1 MMTAKRVLRFLILAG
16 AALGLLAA
24 CGADPTPTPRPTATP
39 IPAAEPT
46 ATPDP
51 MAEWNSIVAAAQ
63 EEGTVVVFGPPGD
76 AVRRALTEG
85 FEGAYPGIRVEWS
98 GGRGGEQ
105 GAVIAEERKAGIS
118 SVDVVIQG
126 FISFNRVFTPL
137 NVLAPIE
144 EVLYLP
150 DVQDLSKWRNGE
162 LQIPPDGLNLG
173 FTMSTNTQLI
183 YDPEQV
189 PDPTEI
195 DEYHELLDPKWKG
208 KIILNDPIPAGAG
221 YRVLR
226 DATEALGSIEAAEE
240 WVRALKEQSVVDRDQ
255 RGMLESVLK
264 GQYAIHFAPSG
275 GVMGQLASEG
285 IEFHYLTLKERTT
298 PTYSNSF
305 GTLMR
310 MTEPPHL
317 NAQIV
322 FMNWLLTQEGQTAW
336 STSMNLGS
344 LRLDVPTDHLRPYS
358 APVPGVEYGFDW
370 SPLRTE
376 EEEAIVN
383 DIFGI

>member
-1 MMTAKRVLRFLILAG
+1 MTTVKHILRFLALAV
-16 AALGLLAA
+16 AALSLLVA
-24 CGADPTPTPRPTATP
+24 CGADPTATPTPVPV
-39 IPAAEPT
+39 AEPT

-51 MAEWNSIVAAAQ
+51 LAEWESIVDAAKD
-63 EEGTVVVFGPPGD
+63 EGTVVVFGPPGD

-85 FEGAYPGIRVEWS
+85 FETAYPGISVEWS

-105 GAVIAEERKAGIS
+105 GAVVGEERKAGIS

-126 FISFNRVFTPL
+126 FISFNRVFLPL
-137 NVLAPIE
+137 DVLAPVQE
-144 EVLYLP
+144 TLHLPEV
-150 DVQDLSKWRNGE
+150 VDLSKWRNNRH
-162 LQIPPDGLNLG
+162 QIPENGLNFG

-183 YDPEQV
+183 YNSDLV

-226 DATEALGSIEAAEE
+226 DATEALGSLEAAET
-240 WVRALKEQSVVDRDQ
+240 WLRALKEQSVVDRDQ
-255 RGMLESVLK
+255 RGMIESVLK
-264 GQYAIHFAPSG
+264 GEFAIHFAPSG

-285 IEFHYLTLKERTT
+285 IEFNFLTFQERIT
-298 PTYSNSF
+298 PIYSNSF

-310 MTEPPHL
+310 LTEPPHP

-358 APVPGVEYGFDW
+358 RPLPGTEYGFDW
-370 SPLRTE
+370 DPLRTE

-383 DIFGI
+383 DIFGL